1 MKFIVKL
8 IVLLLLFN
16 ILPHKASAEV
26 KANYDDIVGSDV
38 VVGIIAKDTA
48 NFQMGELVEVIKG
61 EKQKF
66 YYVRSLSSNKLSW
79 VKSSEIA
86 IASQQNIEVK
96 ELDKE
101 IIESYINTKNIRT
114 PSKYLI
120 WVDLLRQNTHVFIK
134 EKNGY
139 KLIKTMPCSTGLN
152 TAPTPRGIFKIS
164 ARGKWFYSNYYRQGA
179 KHWVRFNG
187 PYLFHSVPMDK
198 HGRIVDNTLGKKASH
213 GCVRLSIN
221 DSYWIYKNIPNGTI
235 VYIN

>member
-1 MKFIVKL
+1 MKFIIKL
-8 IVLLLLFN
+8 VVLVLLLN
-16 ILPHKASAEV
+16 IITF
-26 KANYDDIVGSDV
+26 KANAKATLSYDDIVGSDV
-38 VVGIIAKDTA
+38 VTGIIAKDTA

-66 YYVRSLSSNKLSW
+66 YYVRSLSTNKLAW

-86 IASQQNIEVK
+86 IASQQNIEI
-96 ELDKE
+96 EGLDKE
-101 IIESYINTKNIRT
+101 IIENYINNKNFKT

-134 EKNGY
+134 ERDGY
-139 KLIKTMPCSTGLN
+139 KLIKTMQCSTGLN
-152 TAPTPRGIFKIS
+152 TAPTPKGIFRIS
-164 ARGKWFYSNYYRQGA
+164 ARGKWFYSNFYRQGA
-179 KHWVRFNG
+179 KHWVRFSG

-198 HGRIVDNTLGKKASH
+198 QGKVVDNTLGKKASH

-221 DSYWIYKNIPNGTI
+221 DSYWIYKNMPNGTI